1 CAHPRHP
8 PGLHDPSPARRG
20 PAGRGR
26 RAPRHGPALR
36 RARIDRRPPVGS
48 RPVARRRRQGLKA
61 ANPRAPDTRAVAPS
75 VGRRGPRGARE
86 GYGGLFAWLDHAPCQ
101 PGSGRDPGRDHDR
114 DMPHTTR
121 LRHFLPRHHF
131 LLLLLLASLL
141 AACAGPSPH
150 WVADRREELRRA
162 IVEGRVDDA
171 ERLADQHAAVLG
183 PALGLDLSV
192 RHGEVPAIRRFLA
205 SHPVNEPIDAS
216 GTTALMRAA
225 TDTPTERGPEVIA
238 LLLQAGADA
247 EQADYSGRSAID
259 YVRDRR
265 NDPMIAAMR
274 RGSAAA
280 AAALIEPVTPVRWLP
295 SLEATPARPPEGG
308 GKRR

>member
-1 CAHPRHP
+1 
-8 PGLHDPSPARRG
+8 
-20 PAGRGR
+20 
-26 RAPRHGPALR
+26 
-36 RARIDRRPPVGS
+36 
-48 RPVARRRRQGLKA
+48 
-61 ANPRAPDTRAVAPS
+61 
-75 VGRRGPRGARE
+75 
-86 GYGGLFAWLDHAPCQ
+86 
-101 PGSGRDPGRDHDR
+101 
-114 DMPHTTR
+114 
-121 LRHFLPRHHF
+121 
-131 LLLLLLASLL
+131 
-141 AACAGPSPH
+141 
-150 WVADRREELRRA
+150 
-162 IVEGRVDDA
+162 
-171 ERLADQHAAVLG
+171 G

-225 TDTPTERGPEVIA
+225 TDTPTEGGPEVIA

-308 GKRR
+308 GKRRADAAERAERAAWQARLAAASRSGAPHWLFGGTWLPLGEEMPAPEGTERVDGSHDPWVWGGLRFHADHTGELL